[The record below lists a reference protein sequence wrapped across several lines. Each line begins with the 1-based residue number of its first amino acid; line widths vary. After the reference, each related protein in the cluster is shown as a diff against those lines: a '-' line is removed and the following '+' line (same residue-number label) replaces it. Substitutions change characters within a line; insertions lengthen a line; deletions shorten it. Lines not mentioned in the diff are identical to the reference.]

1 MNNKMNSKYGRR
13 IVITCFLIMAVIY
26 APGINLAG
34 LYVTPIANTFNITR
48 TASALTGTISTVA
61 SIIGSMFAGQLLKRF
76 SMRKVMSVLLI
87 VSAVSYI
94 GMSFSNSIFIIYIF
108 TALRGTTNT
117 ILTVVPIAMIISN
130 WYGPTTRGKSLGI
143 AMAGSGFGAMLLNPI
158 TGFIIESLGW
168 RQGYQFFGLLT
179 LLMIPPVLFSFIDS
193 PKEKGLQAV
202 GEEDSDLVVSSK
214 LNKEGISAKDA
225 LKKPT
230 FWLLFLAFVLIAG
243 ATQSFNINGASFLG
257 DIGFNPGIAATIL
270 SVMSFGLI
278 VGKLFL
284 GAICDRYG
292 TKLGSAISILTLI
305 LAYILFTFAPSLG
318 YLAIIGAPMIGF
330 GMATNTII
338 QPLTAS
344 EFFGFKDYGVL
355 VGYFQVASSVG
366 SSIVPLLISSIY
378 DNTKSYTSGWI
389 LLAITLTFAV
399 GLVLYA
405 YRIKS
410 NSKKESSI

>member
-1 MNNKMNSKYGRR
+1 MSDKLNSKYGRR

-48 TASALTGTISTVA
+48 TASALTVTISTVA

-76 SMRKVMSVLLI
+76 SMRKIMSVLLVI
-87 VSAVSYI
+87 SAASYI
-94 GMSFSNSIFIIYIF
+94 GMSFSNSIFIIYVF

-158 TGFIIESLGW
+158 TGIIIESLGW

-193 PKEKGLQAV
+193 PKDKGLHAV
-202 GEEDSDLVVSSK
+202 GEENSDPHASNQLR
-214 LNKEGISAKDA
+214 KEGVSAKDA
-225 LKKPT
+225 LKNPT
-230 FWLLFLAFVLIAG
+230 FWLLFLAFVFIAG
-243 ATQSFNINGASFLG
+243 ATQSFNTNGASFLG
-257 DIGFNPGIAATIL
+257 DIGFNPGVAATIL

-278 VGKLFL
+278 IGKLFL
-284 GAICDRYG
+284 GALCDRYG
-292 TKLGSAISILTLI
+292 TRLGSAISILTIL
-305 LAYILFTFAPSLG
+305 LAYVLFTFAPSMA
-318 YLAIIGAPMIGF
+318 YLAIVGAPMIGF

-355 VGYFQVASSVG
+355 VGYFQIASSVG
-366 SSIVPLLISSIY
+366 SSIVPLLISAIY

-389 LLAITLTFAV
+389 LLAVTLIMAI

-405 YRIKS
+405 YRIK
-410 NSKKESSI
+410 KQTKEGS